1 MTTYNETMA
10 TTVRVPFTAEPAKAE
25 RQEAMGGLAKG
36 LAIMESFTP
45 RRPHLT
51 ISEAAVASDTT
62 PAAARRCLLTLESL
76 GYVSYDGKYFRPTPR
91 FTRLAVSYTDTA
103 PLTTLGQPKIIA
115 VRDELD
121 ESVSLAVLEGA
132 EAAFI
137 ARAEASRIVSAGV
150 RLGSRLPAYA
160 SATGRMLL
168 AALTDD
174 ELDARLRQA
183 TPVATT
189 ERTLLTVD
197 EIRKRVQKAREEHY
211 AYTDEELEYGV
222 RTMAVPVTDSTGE
235 TRAAMSVSAF
245 AARTS
250 LDEMRSRFLP
260 VLRREAES
268 LGRML

>member
-1 MTTYNETMA
+1 
-10 TTVRVPFTAEPAKAE
+10 
-25 RQEAMGGLAKG
+25 MGGLAKG

-45 RRPHLT
+45 RRPHMT
-51 ISEAAVASDTT
+51 ISEAAAASDTT
-62 PAAARRCLLTLESL
+62 PAAARRCLLTLENL

-103 PLTTLGQPKIIA
+103 PLITLGQPRIVA

-121 ESVSLAVLEGA
+121 ESVSLAVLEGN
-132 EAAFI
+132 EAAFV

-160 SATGRMLL
+160 SATGRVLL
-168 AALTDD
+168 ASLADD
-174 ELDARLRQA
+174 ERDARLRQA
-183 TPVATT
+183 APEATT
-189 ERTLLTVD
+189 DNTLLTVD
-197 EIRKRVQKAREEHY
+197 EVRSRVQEAREEGY

-222 RTMAVPVTDSTGE
+222 RTMAVPVVDSTG
-235 TRAAMSVSAF
+235 TTHAAMSVSAF
-245 AARTS
+245 AARTR